1 MEEQTRNLEYRM
13 YFLTP
18 YNLSPIQAGIQ
29 SLHGVVEYHLL
40 YGDDIEYLTWAK
52 HWKTVILLNGGT
64 SNNSGSHM
72 YENPI
77 NNPNNTPMYGTME
90 QHGDALS
97 FANIKYAAFFEPD
110 ANNMLTSLAFLC
122 DERVFKTR
130 QRGPDDVVYPNFE
143 DWVIEAYPDMIVDM
157 ANEKKLSKP
166 LTAFEVAKLIKT
178 SEEEKHKEVY
188 HKWVEFIGG
197 AENVFLRNFISNF
210 KLATN

>member
-1 MEEQTRNLEYRM
+1 MQEQTRNLEYRM

-90 QHGDALS
+90 QHGDALTFS
-97 FANIKYAAFFEPD
+97 NIKYAAFFEPD
-110 ANNMLTSLAFLC
+110 ANNMLTSIAFLC

-130 QRGPDDVVYPNFE
+130 QRGPEDVYYPGFE
-143 DWVIEAYPDMIVDM
+143 EWLF
-157 ANEKKLSKP
+157 K
-166 LTAFEVAKLIKT
+166 FKLINASPEVDVRVEYAKEF
-178 SEEEKHKEVY
+178 EE
-188 HKWVEFIGG
+188 WVEFVGG
-197 AENVFLRNFISNF
+197 E
-210 KLATN
+210 

>member
-1 MEEQTRNLEYRM
+1 
-13 YFLTP
+13 
-18 YNLSPIQAGIQ
+18 
-29 SLHGVVEYHLL
+29 
-40 YGDDIEYLTWAK
+40 
-52 HWKTVILLNGGT
+52 
-64 SNNSGSHM
+64 M

-130 QRGPDDVVYPNFE
+130 QRGPDDIYYPGFE
-143 DWVIEAYPDMIVDM
+143 EWLA
-157 ANEKKLSKP
+157 K
-166 LTAFEVAKLIKT
+166 FKLITTVDENLNVRVQYAKEY
-178 SEEEKHKEVY
+178 EE
-188 HKWVEFIGG
+188 WVEFVGG
-197 AENVFLRNFISNF
+197 AENVFLRNFTSNF

>member
-1 MEEQTRNLEYRM
+1 MEEQVKNLEYRM

-29 SLHGVVEYHLL
+29 SLHGVVEYQLL
-40 YGDDIEYLTWAK
+40 YGDNIEYLTWAK

-64 SNNSGSHM
+64 SNNAGSHM

-77 NNPNNTPMYGTME
+77 NNPNNTPLYGTME

-110 ANNMLTSLAFLC
+110 ANNMLTSIAFLV

-130 QRGPDDVVYPNFE
+130 QRGPNDVYYPGFE
-143 DWVIEAYPDMIVDM
+143 EWLAKFKMLPISDESRSAREQYP
-157 ANEKKLSKP
+157 
-166 LTAFEVAKLIKT
+166 
-178 SEEEKHKEVY
+178 EEYKE
-188 HKWVEFIGG
+188 WVEFVGG
-197 AENVFLRNFISNF
+197 EDNVFLRSFTSNF
-210 KLATN
+210 KLASN